1 MIECTRT
8 MDGLVSSAFEG
19 NVSISDLK
27 KMMSRFALDPNVSTI
42 AREAFIVS
50 DADLNRRTLKDFEK
64 AAANK
69 HEDVVIVY
77 VAKKGQAQ
85 FKEMPGVNAI
95 LEKPSAEELRETVFG
110 IIENITQKHGVVP
123 VTGVVTEGAKD
134 FSKLEINENYEG
146 LTDEFGRPLEFDLNP
161 ATEDEPVH
169 VDEEPVE
176 VKIPEITEPEEINPQ
191 PDVTFDKPDELID
204 RIKMCDKVAD
214 INVLTRELTAT
225 RVIKEMIGTTADYT
239 GIEERLKGIN
249 EKILALY
256 LDVTIPETDKLDK
269 IRALLY
275 DKGYYQAKTNSIIEQ
290 RVEELIQTVTEK
302 TQECLNKRCAELDRA
317 IVNYASSTK
326 APLDTTRV
334 ASLVDNR
341 ANILLEIT
349 ALREEVQNIY
359 MKVDKFAGEVVG
371 NIAEESVVPVTG
383 ISLLD
388 ARMRLAGDSVVPAQT
403 TETIERILS
412 MADSKSEEFK
422 EANRKLIILNQKLQT
437 VMNLDKELIDALTQ
451 TIELLQ
457 SNNIEDRIVKETL
470 IKMSLRIFVGSE
482 NSGRTAIPYICS
494 KLKSREN
501 YNVLYVDITGK
512 SKLSNYSEATV
523 DLEDWMVNKYQEP
536 CCVVSGEMSNTP
548 EAAQRLLTALTKAA
562 DYYRVINVVMSDDQK
577 EIFDI
582 LVPDALCVNYI
593 VDPTTKSIEFFSD
606 FIRETKCE
614 NVAQRV
620 IINKCVPSATSV
632 IIEKLGL
639 VTDMDV
645 HVTTIPYEPLI
656 TECGLR
662 GIKPYELQV
671 VQEAFKE
678 VCKSC

>member
-95 LEKPSAEELRETVFG
+95 LEKPSAEELREAVFG

-161 ATEDEPVH
+161 VTEDIPVP
-169 VDEEPVE
+169 VEEEPVE
-176 VKIPEITEPEEINPQ
+176 VKIPELTEPEAVDPQ
-191 PDVTFDKPDELID
+191 PDITFDKPDELID

-225 RVIKEMIGTTADYT
+225 RVIKEMIGNTADYT

-249 EKILALY
+249 EKIQALY
-256 LDVTIPETDKLDK
+256 LDTTIPEADKLDK
-269 IRALLY
+269 VRALLY

-290 RVEELIQTVTEK
+290 RVEELIKTVTEK

-317 IVNYASSTK
+317 ITNYASSTK
-326 APLDTTRV
+326 APLDTARV
-334 ASLVDNR
+334 AGLIDDR

-349 ALREEVQNIY
+349 ALREEVQSIY

-371 NIAEESVVPVTG
+371 DIAKDSVVRTG
-383 ISLLD
+383 SPLLD
-388 ARMRLAGDSVVPAQT
+388 ARMRLAGDTVVPAQT
-403 TETIERILS
+403 TEIIERILS
-412 MADSKSEEFK
+412 MADNKSEEFK

-470 IKMSLRIFVGSE
+470 IKMSLRLFVGSE
-482 NSGRTAIPYICS
+482 NSGRTVIPYICS

-501 YNVLYVDITGK
+501 CNVLYIDITGK
-512 SKLSNYSEATV
+512 SKLSNYSEPTR
-523 DLEDWMVNKYQEP
+523 DLEDWMVNRYQEH
-536 CCVVSGEMSNTP
+536 CCVVTGEISNTP

-562 DYYRVINVVMSDDQK
+562 DYYRVINVVMSEEQK

-593 VDPTTKSIEFFSD
+593 VDPTTKSIEFYSNFVK
-606 FIRETKCE
+606 ETKCE

-620 IINKCVPSATSV
+620 IINKCVPSTTSV
-632 IIEKLGL
+632 VIEKLGL

-645 HVTTIPYEPLI
+645 HVTTVPYEPLI